1 MEKTYTQADFDKLPY
16 NVREGVLNFYESGY
30 DYSDDSDVWDGREDD
45 EYCTLA
51 DLKKGCQIYDF
62 LQKKGEQTMKR
73 ISIDNGIHFV
83 EPEEAVASKP
93 WEVIVGPMD
102 DEAREAA
109 HMETLFDEDTTETRV
124 AFLKKYLELAPADLI
139 IG

>member
-1 MEKTYTQADFDKLPY
+1 
-16 NVREGVLNFYESGY
+16 
-30 DYSDDSDVWDGREDD
+30 
-45 EYCTLA
+45 
-51 DLKKGCQIYDF
+51 
-62 LQKKGEQTMKR
+62 MKR
-73 ISIDNGIHFV
+73 ISIDNGAHYV
-83 EPEEAVASKP
+83 EPEEAVASMP

-109 HMETLFDEDTTETRV
+109 YMETLFDEDTTETRI

>member
-1 MEKTYTQADFDKLPY
+1 MEKNYTQADFDNLPY
-16 NVREGVLNFYESGY
+16 NVREGVLSFYESGY

-51 DLKKGCQIYDF
+51 DLKKGCQIYDSI
-62 LQKKGEQTMKR
+62 QKKGEKTMKR

-83 EPEEAVASKP
+83 EPAEAVQTAP
-93 WEVIVGPMD
+93 WNVIVNMMD
-102 DEAREAA
+102 DETREAVHA
-109 HMETLFDEDTTETRV
+109 EGPETEIDFLTR
-124 AFLKKYLELAPADLI
+124 YLELAPADLI